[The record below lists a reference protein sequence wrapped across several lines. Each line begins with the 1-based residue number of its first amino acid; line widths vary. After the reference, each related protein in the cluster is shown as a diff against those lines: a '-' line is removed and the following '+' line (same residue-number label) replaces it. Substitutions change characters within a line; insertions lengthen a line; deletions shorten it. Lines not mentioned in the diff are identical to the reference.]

1 MSDSIDEQ
9 IRAELFS
16 GDQNIDR
23 QKCKRVVPLQ
33 VLNLSMPRTGTMC
46 KYFSY
51 QLGYHEVYHF
61 FNTLNNL
68 QDHDMWIPLLKAKYS
83 GKSGTINWRSEFD
96 KLLGHCA
103 AVSDTP
109 AIFFAPELI
118 AAYPDARVILV
129 ERDIDVWCKSM
140 EIVSNGAYDPFVRA
154 FALLDPSFMG
164 RLVGTSIQWIHGEFH
179 AKTKAQFTAN
189 AKDTYRRHYS
199 LVRSL
204 VEKERLLEY
213 KLGSGWELLCGF
225 LGKEIP
231 RREFPRLN
239 EGKVMQRKVDLMIR
253 RSGMRALGNLVTA
266 MVPIF
271 AVLWY
276 WLRR

>member
-1 MSDSIDEQ
+1 MDEQ

-23 QKCKRVVPLQ
+23 RKCKRVVPLE
-33 VLNLSMPRTGTMC
+33 VLNLSMPRTGTMSM
-46 KYFSY
+46 KMALE

-83 GKSGTINWRSEFD
+83 GKSDTVDWRSEFD
-96 KLLGHCA
+96 KLLGHCQ

-109 AIFFAPELI
+109 AIFFARELI
-118 AAYPDARVILV
+118 AAYPDVKVILV
-129 ERDIDVWCKSM
+129 ERDVDAWCKSM
-140 EIVSNGAYDPFVRA
+140 EIVSDGVYNPFVRA
-154 FALLDPSFMG
+154 FAVLDPSFMG
-164 RLVGTSIQWIHGEFH
+164 RLVGTSIQWVYGEYH

-189 AKDTYRRHYS
+189 AKETYRRHYA

-204 VEKERLLEY
+204 VSKDRLLEY
-213 KLGSGWELLCGF
+213 KLGSGWEPLCEF
-225 LGKEIP
+225 LGKEVP
-231 RREFPRLN
+231 KMEFPKLN

-253 RSGMRALGNLVTA
+253 RSGMRALRNLVTA
-266 MVPIF
+266 MVPIV
-271 AVLWY
+271 AVMWY